1 MREVKEAREVSQ
13 SRNES
18 HNASPLKLYRLQH
31 KDEIM
36 AMDAS
41 LRYAEA
47 ALHDLRLI
55 FSQRVIT
62 GQAEYD
68 GIVKC
73 LAACRDSLDK
83 AVERGRE

>member
-1 MREVKEAREVSQ
+1 MSQ
-13 SRNES
+13 SHISSKVES
-18 HNASPLKLYRLQH
+18 HIGPDVRPPLKLYRLQH

-36 AMDAS
+36 AMDKA

-73 LAACRDSLDK
+73 LSACMDSLDE
-83 AVERGRE
+83 AVQRGRE